1 MSRGVGNECPCW
13 VAVIS
18 YNMAATQAEK
28 QQQNDV
34 NSEKVQ
40 PEQHLNLRNT
50 LLQNGTEK
58 SGVRGGSAGNVVV
71 TKTKAS
77 SSTSAKNQN
86 LGNAEMS
93 QYRQD
98 GGVAGSC
105 PTPQSMNEQNM
116 NTGGSGGGGGGGSSG
131 GLDSDLNQNTDV
143 SHTYPPTVS
152 ETGSGGDPAVSGA
165 APMHGPGGG
174 YGFPFAGSRGVPGP
188 GYPPH
193 GAPPNAPP
201 DQHPGQQPNNSADS
215 GIIQGFSQFGPQGIP
230 RHGFS
235 GSKQPMIGPRPGSAP
250 PPPFHQQ
257 QRFMSGQSISQ
268 PTGPTPT
275 LNQLLQSSNPM
286 HRYQNSYGHTDYSQ
300 GWSSQKPLSAY
311 NPQGLGVQPS
321 GPVPP
326 YRNQAVVSICSLI
339 VLSAFFALYY
349 FTMLNKYFL
358 FIYFFVVICFFLLTK
373 YDPYKTTTTFCTGLS
388 SVKRMNAFLYVLKK

>member
-58 SGVRGGSAGNVVV
+58 SGVRGGSASNVVV

-86 LGNAEMS
+86 LSNTEMS
-93 QYRQD
+93 QYRGD

-105 PTPQSMNEQNM
+105 QAPQSMNEQNM
-116 NTGGSGGGGGGGSSG
+116 NTGGGSGGGNGPGTGAP
-131 GLDSDLNQNTDV
+131 DSDLNQNTDV
-143 SHTYPPTVS
+143 TNTYPPAVS
-152 ETGSGGDPAVSGA
+152 ETGSGGDPGASGGV
-165 APMHGPGGG
+165 APLHGPGGGGPGG
-174 YGFPFAGSRGVPGP
+174 YGFPFGGGRGPVSGPGPGP
-188 GYPPH
+188 GYPP
-193 GAPPNAPP
+193 PP
-201 DQHPGQQPNNSADS
+201 DQHATGPGPQQQGPLQPNNAADTA
-215 GIIQGFSQFGPQGIP
+215 IMQGFGQFSPQGI
-230 RHGFS
+230 RHGFP
-235 GSKQPMIGPRPGSAP
+235 GSKQPMIGPRATAA

-257 QRFMSGQSISQ
+257 PRFMSGQSISQ

-286 HRYQNSYGHTDYSQ
+286 NRYQNSYGHDYPQS
-300 GWSSQKPLSAY
+300 WPSQKPLSAY
-311 NPQGLGVQPS
+311 NPQGLGVQPNP
-321 GPVPP
+321 PVPP
-326 YRNQAVVSICSLI
+326 YRNQAVVSTSFGSAKCNIYSLC
-339 VLSAFFALYY
+339 VRYL
-349 FTMLNKYFL
+349 
-358 FIYFFVVICFFLLTK
+358 
-373 YDPYKTTTTFCTGLS
+373 
-388 SVKRMNAFLYVLKK
+388 